1 MARGVE
7 MDYYK
12 KKKVANIVL
21 LIVFI
26 IGVILQF
33 VGHSQAGYKYLAI
46 QFISLGVLL
55 VVLYM
60 YNRRFS

>member
-1 MARGVE
+1 

-12 KKKVANIVL
+12 KKKVANLIL
-21 LIVFI
+21 LILFI

-33 VGHSQAGYKYLAI
+33 VGHSKAGYKYLII
-46 QFISLGVLL
+46 QFVSLAILL

-60 YNRRFS
+60 YNRRYS